1 MLDRKLLNKA
11 LRVENKDVIPKF
23 GTENLTA
30 IMEKDTYFMNIDT
43 LMDYEEGKLKDGV
56 ALQLLDILD
65 ERSLGIADSDGTPAI
80 SLMKKGN
87 EIILHNLFT
96 DEDFILDA
104 TRAALEEQI
113 IEQLD
118 TANSQ
123 IEESQMEAKDATEDA
138 ENVIFKREPNEYTD
152 ETDILAVFPDIIEQ
166 PGAEGG
172 ILTYSHVGQHGYA
185 SLEYLEELEDATPEE
200 YEPLKEELEGQGYV
214 LNVLNGLQG
223 DESVNE
229 AYTIDNALAHLD
241 DEIES
246 AKLVLDRIRQRVE
259 YRMKDN
265 VSYLGEDAIE
275 RVRKIADK
283 ISKDSSALHELVY
296 NNLIG

>member
-123 IEESQMEAKDATEDA
+123 IEESQMEAKDDTEDA